1 MRSGIGERHGVE
13 DHRESMLPPVL
24 TVYAR
29 QRGWTLARA
38 HARSGDPIPI
48 SSYLGKG
55 DNFDSVVADFSRS
68 YADQNEQD
76 FQAFAD
82 AVRIGRLDAVHDGRA
97 SG

>member
-55 DNFDSVVADFSRS
+55 DDFDSAVADFSRS
-68 YADQNEQD
+68 YADQDEQD
-76 FQAFAD
+76 SQAFAD
-82 AVRIGRLDAVHDGRA
+82 AVRIGRLDAVHDG
-97 SG
+97 